1 MAFFE
6 HTPFDDKIHIL
17 YRHQAVHVR
26 ADRALLEHLRR
37 GVTGTRKGH
46 MLPAL
51 EIARYIKKKYADHFH
66 EELQISDHSLAL
78 ELMIHMTAFM
88 GGRSLDRGL
97 SYLRLSEQNPV
108 RRFVRYVADHVEVID
123 CGEKAIDT
131 NRFVF
136 DIAATIRPLVY
147 PAEALSLWIIPF
159 RQCVNG
165 DGSI

>member
-6 HTPFDDKIHIL
+6 HTPFDDKIHVL

-26 ADRALLEHLRR
+26 ADRALLEHMRR

-97 SYLRLSEQNPV
+97 SYLHLSEQNPV

-136 DIAATIRPLVY
+136 DIAASIRPLVY
-147 PAEALSLWIIPF
+147 PAEALSLWVIPF
-159 RQCVNG
+159 RQ
-165 DGSI
+165 